1 MHCCCRCCCPAAP
14 GPDRRRLLPCRLWA
28 TALWT
33 SQCLPPAVWDL
44 WCPHRWRCM
53 FAPKAPTGCFCCP
66 AASRRRRTKI
76 RRGRRRGR
84 VRTRSRIISQ
94 VAGICK
100 SLPAQC
106 PVKGF
111 PLYGFFSVL
120 LEYFVRRHQIR
131 QPVARATSAVPQ
143 LSPPFA
149 TFVACCCSLCS
160 LNTSST
166 GVPTQGDLHAASDP
180 YRDTR
185 AIMKYFS
192 LLHFVSFRFGLDL
205 GFIPV
210 SCHTP
215 RSGPL
220 AKS

>member
-1 MHCCCRCCCPAAP
+1 
-14 GPDRRRLLPCRLWA
+14 
-28 TALWT
+28 
-33 SQCLPPAVWDL
+33 
-44 WCPHRWRCM
+44 M
-53 FAPKAPTGCFCCP
+53 FAASSLGFVVSAPMALHVCAKSANGLLLLSSCKHKTE
-66 AASRRRRTKI
+66 RRRTKI
-76 RRGRRRGR
+76 RRGRGR

-100 SLPAQC
+100 SAPAQC
-106 PVKGF
+106 PVKRF

-120 LEYFVRRHQIR
+120 LIFEYFVRRHQIR

-180 YRDTR
+180 YRNTR

-205 GFIPV
+205 GFIPG